1 MTRHHQAGEIW
12 KVLTRQRLAECL
24 ELIPQQEDEVE
35 EDEEGSLEFGP
46 PPGIDGDRAGLADL
60 PADQAENTLAGI
72 DCGAVIPSDM
82 SGVDVF

>member
-46 PPGIDGDRAGLADL
+46 PPGIDDDRTESLPYNGLADVRCDEETD
-60 PADQAENTLAGI
+60 P
-72 DCGAVIPSDM
+72 
-82 SGVDVF
+82 